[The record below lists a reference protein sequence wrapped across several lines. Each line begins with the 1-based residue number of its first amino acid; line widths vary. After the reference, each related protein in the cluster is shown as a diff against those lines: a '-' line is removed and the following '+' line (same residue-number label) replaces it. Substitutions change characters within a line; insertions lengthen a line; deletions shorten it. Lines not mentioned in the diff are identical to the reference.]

1 MNNDESHAAWKP
13 DGLRPSLFFIFV
25 ILICAA
31 SIFGTTS
38 GSFAAVKIP
47 APSWMEQTAIA
58 DKMIINGLPSTV
70 HAFQAERKLA
80 ELLEFYRVRWN
91 EGGIGEIGY
100 KEAEVAPWHVISR
113 LEDGRFLLTVQAKE
127 KDALTC
133 EGYLAIADLREV
145 KAGKESGND
154 IPRPHGSDIV
164 NDLKSSDPGSKSRTV
179 MLVNNSSVAG
189 NSNYYRDYYLG
200 RDWGQVVDQETGD
213 ARVLVFG
220 KGSSQVHLVISPAG
234 SKTQVVMNLVDSY

>member
-1 MNNDESHAAWKP
+1 MNSDDRRHPAWP
-13 DGLRPSLFFIFV
+13 AGLRPGFCIV
-25 ILICAA
+25 ILSWATI
-31 SIFGTTS
+31 ILGTTA
-38 GSFAAVKIP
+38 GSFAAARFP
-47 APSWMEQTAIA
+47 APSWLEQTAVA

-70 HAFQAERKLA
+70 HVFQAERKLT
-80 ELLEFYRVRWN
+80 ELLQFYRNRWH

-100 KEAEVAPWHVISR
+100 KEAEVAPWHVLSR
-113 LEDGRFLLTVQAKE
+113 LEEGRYLLTVQAKE
-127 KDALTC
+127 KDSLTC

-145 KAGKESGND
+145 KAGKNSGGHV
-154 IPRPHGSDIV
+154 PRPHGSDIV
-164 NDLKSSDPGSKSRTV
+164 NDFKSFDAGSTGRSV

-189 NSNYYRDYYLG
+189 NSDYYRDYYLG

-234 SKTQVVMNLVDSY
+234 SKTRVVMNLVDDK